1 MHVMLDDVALETT
14 AYAENGDIHFITFTD
29 GDEHCIALSKLLEC
43 PDTVLAL
50 HRGGEQISV
59 RVLEH
64 AVGPPFS
71 HRSDG
76 IVHRHEVHLA
86 PTRGTPLHA

>member
-1 MHVMLDDVALETT
+1 MMRVMLDDVALETT
-14 AYAENGDIHFITFTD
+14 AYAENGDIHFTTFTD
-29 GDEHCIALSKLLEC
+29 GDEHFTALSTMLDS
-43 PDTVLAL
+43 PDTILAL
-50 HRGGEQISV
+50 RRGGEQIPV

-64 AVGPPFS
+64 AVWPPFS

-86 PTRGTPLHA
+86 PTRGTPHA